1 MAVTILIRK
10 GTKAQLD
17 GYGALSNGEL
27 AWITDEKKIYA
38 GDGSYNYLVGAVVS
52 GTGTPTGNGIQGTL
66 YVDTQNHT
74 VYYSDGSGYS
84 LVGSSDLGDM
94 AGR

>member
-27 AWITDEKKIYA
+27 AWITDEKKLGKNSFYCNYA
-38 GDGSYNYLVGAVVS
+38 IS
-52 GTGTPTGNGIQGTL
+52 
-66 YVDTQNHT
+66 
-74 VYYSDGSGYS
+74 YYSLDF
-84 LVGSSDLGDM
+84 
-94 AGR
+94 RI